1 MYMPLLFI
9 AIFTSVQFA
18 LMFFGNQ
25 AAAAAAREAAR
36 VARTEG
42 GTPQAM
48 HAARLRGVQY
58 ATTVGKGVLLQPRVQ
73 VLQVNA
79 DEVRVVVD
87 GSSLQVVPG
96 LPAPHIHQ
104 VVQGPLE
111 TFRPDR

>member
-1 MYMPLLFI
+1 MYMPLLFVI
-9 AIFTSVQFA
+9 IFISVQFA

-25 AAAAAAREAAR
+25 AASAAAREAAR
-36 VARTEG
+36 VARTGG

-48 HAARLRGVQY
+48 ADARRRGAQY
-58 ATTVGKGVLLQPRVQ
+58 ATTVGKGVLLEPQVQ
-73 VLQVNA
+73 VIQVHA
-79 DEVRVVVD
+79 DESRVGGD